1 MKIFPPARF
10 KSYGIDEP
18 AVEILVN
25 RVFSR
30 IQSLYMF
37 ANSEVFAINCDWN
50 SWMNCFSDHS
60 KAMGGIQV

>member
-10 KSYGIDEP
+10 ESYGIGEQ
-18 AVEILVN
+18 AVQILVN

-37 ANSEVFAINCDWN
+37 ASSEVCLQLIVIGT
-50 SWMNCFSDHS
+50 H
-60 KAMGGIQV
+60 G

>member
-10 KSYGIDEP
+10 ESYGIGER
-18 AVEILVN
+18 AVQVLVN

-37 ANSEVFAINCDWN
+37 ASSEVFAINCDWN
-50 SWMNCFSDHS
+50 SWINCFSDHS
-60 KAMGGIQV
+60 RAMDGIQV